1 MQQLHIGKG
10 GFMYSKYVKI
20 RDKAGYT
27 DRKVAD
33 EAKIPPSTIYDWKQ
47 RSEKRKDAGIS
58 AAYLAKIA
66 KVLKCDISELI

>member
-1 MQQLHIGKG
+1 
-10 GFMYSKYVKI
+10 MYSKYAKL